1 LSRRFN
7 NGPHFHPALTFP
19 GYHKRQSH
27 PPLDWGF
34 SVPAT
39 NLQLE
44 QELEE
49 RVQQQIQAFKARKIM
64 SERDILE
71 FHLRHYRI
79 RTLFEAMDRQMRQRC
94 RW

>member
-1 LSRRFN
+1 M
-7 NGPHFHPALTFP
+7 
-19 GYHKRQSH
+19 
-27 PPLDWGF
+27 
-34 SVPAT
+34 PAT
-39 NLQLE
+39 NLQLQ

-49 RVQQQIQAFKARKIM
+49 LVQQQIQAFKARKLL

-79 RTLFEAMDRQMRQRC
+79 RTLFEEMDRQLRQKF